1 MFKKNHKTDS
11 TKIITFF
18 YFFLLIYTI
27 AALVWWG
34 ILLHKQNQ
42 EITQLK
48 IEKVKLKQTGNFN
61 PDVYNKKL
69 VKIENQS
76 TIRDFQYI
84 GEGCIFLLIILLSA
98 GFVYRAV
105 RRQIRFSGQQQNFM
119 LAVTHEL
126 KSPIAVLRLNLET
139 LLKRKLPEDKQRNL
153 LEKTL
158 AETNRLNRLSNN
170 MLLAS
175 RFESRQYHL
184 SKEPTNLSILVEKIA
199 LEIQNRSKKIT
210 ISKDI
215 TPDIVVEGDPLML
228 QIVCSNLIENAQ
240 KYAPAGS
247 RVQLSLQQGD
257 NDAVLQFKDEG
268 EGIPDKEKD
277 KIFNR
282 FYRIGNEN
290 TRKSQGTG
298 LGLFLTKKIV
308 LQHDGQIFV
317 MDNRPKGTIF
327 EIRLPQSA
335 KAAANKT

>member
-1 MFKKNHKTDS
+1 MFKKKIKSDS
-11 TKIITFF
+11 TKTISFF

-34 ILLHKQNQ
+34 ILLYKQNQ
-42 EITQLK
+42 EITRLK
-48 IEKVKLKQTGNFN
+48 IEKLELQHQFD
-61 PDVYNKKL
+61 PDVYNKKYDEINDQH
-69 VKIENQS
+69 VV
-76 TIRDFQYI
+76 RDFQYI
-84 GEGCIFLLIILLSA
+84 GEGCIFLLIILLAA
-98 GFVYRAV
+98 GYVYRAV
-105 RRQIRFSGQQQNFM
+105 RRQIRFSRQQQNFM

-139 LLKRKLPEDKQRNL
+139 LLKRQLPEDKQRHL

-184 SKEPTNLSILVEKIA
+184 VKEPLNFSELV
-199 LEIQNRSKKIT
+199 KKIIAEFKT
-210 ISKDI
+210 RSGKFDFRGE
-215 TPDIVVEGDPLML
+215 VVSGVMINGDAFML
-228 QIVCSNLIENAQ
+228 QIVCSNLLENAQ
-240 KYAPAGS
+240 KYAPPGS
-247 RVQLSLQQGD
+247 AIHMDLKLS
-257 NDAVLQFKDEG
+257 NETAVLQCRDEG
-268 EGIPDKEKD
+268 EGIADEEKD

-308 LQHDGQIFV
+308 LQHDGQIVV
-317 MDNRPKGTIF
+317 MNNKPKGSIF
-327 EIRLPQSA
+327 EIILPTSGH
-335 KAAANKT
+335 AATN